1 MRHKLRGLPHVEVG
15 DGVSEAAFKAD
26 DWLEKRWP
34 DAEQCDESGPYI
46 SRAKHMRIPLDRV
59 VVEHQRCM
67 AEGFRTT
74 SKDEI
79 HRAFANISI
88 SRIDRLL
95 ARSTIDLHGERC
107 HRLAH
112 AKTQRSDACWVH
124 FVGGNVDAAK
134 NDMIEG
140 IGCEW
145 LTQQQRTAAL
155 HS

>member
-1 MRHKLRGLPHVEVG
+1 
-15 DGVSEAAFKAD
+15 
-26 DWLEKRWP
+26 
-34 DAEQCDESGPYI
+34 
-46 SRAKHMRIPLDRV
+46 DRV

-74 SKDEI
+74 SKDKI

-88 SRIDRLL
+88 SRIDRLHT
-95 ARSTIDLHGERC
+95 RSTIDLHSERC

-112 AKTQRSDACWVH
+112 AKTQRGDACWVH

-134 NDMIEG
+134 NDLIEG

-145 LTQQQRTAAL
+145 LTEQQRTPAFDSSIERRGGPCFATRLDDTRRGTARHLDRTPWRSAAG
-155 HS
+155 